1 MCFTFARKIRVKNS
15 NTFRLKVLALVSLV
29 MGGFFFLTTLLPDCS
44 ATSRQAKMARS
55 LSEDRLAEL
64 HAAITSLVSNVPEE
78 DRFSGRQFS
87 GDSIPSVFVDLDP
100 ALIRL
105 GDYPLI
111 RLEGCMDHHLDM
123 RFYGVGES
131 VEHGDHSPRIELV
144 SGEFDVKTEVLWRP
158 TRKSEQAGSSNGG

>member
-1 MCFTFARKIRVKNS
+1 VRNS
-15 NTFRLKVLALVSLV
+15 NAFRLKVLALFIVV

-64 HAAITSLVSNVPEE
+64 HAVIASLVANVPEG

-87 GDSIPSVFVDLDP
+87 GDSIPSVFMDLDP
-100 ALIRL
+100 ALVRV
-105 GDYPLI
+105 GDDSII

-144 SGEFDVKTEVLWRP
+144 SGEFDLKTEVLWRSKK
-158 TRKSEQAGSSNGG
+158 RSEQGGSSNGG

>member
-1 MCFTFARKIRVKNS
+1 
-15 NTFRLKVLALVSLV
+15 

-64 HAAITSLVSNVPEE
+64 HAVIASLVANVPEG

-87 GDSIPSVFVDLDP
+87 GDSIPSVFMDLDP
-100 ALIRL
+100 ALVRV
-105 GDYPLI
+105 GDDSII

-144 SGEFDVKTEVLWRP
+144 SGEFDLKTEVLWRSKK
-158 TRKSEQAGSSNGG
+158 RSEQD